1 MGNKKLIRNIAV
13 ALAVLFVLA
22 ALAPVIIQA
31 FAADSSSISDLEKQL
46 DQLAKEQ
53 AALEK
58 EIKNTKN
65 IKQTELTKKSQ
76 LEKQV
81 NTLTSKIDLMD
92 DMIDEYSS
100 QISEKEQE
108 STAVQ
113 ADIDSQTDLYLR
125 RMQENQFSGKLS
137 YLDVV
142 FGAASFSDL
151 MTRLDNA
158 AAIAAYDENLI
169 TSLRA
174 SKQEILDVKATI
186 EQDKAKQEALKAEAV
201 TDKASLQQAT
211 KDAAAYISGL
221 DSDITRKQ
229 KLYKEAEAEEER
241 LNEELKELLR
251 SLAPSDYIGGNMIW
265 PTPGYKKISCPFGM
279 RTHPITGEY
288 KMHTGIDIAAAGGT
302 QILAAASG
310 TVLKTGY
317 SSAWGNYILLDHGGS
332 IATFYAHMKTSALV
346 KVGETVTKGQKIGIV
361 GTTGLSTGNHLHF
374 EVRVNGDSVQ
384 PLNYV
389 TPS

>member
-1 MGNKKLIRNIAV
+1 
-13 ALAVLFVLA
+13 
-22 ALAPVIIQA
+22 
-31 FAADSSSISDLEKQL
+31 
-46 DQLAKEQ
+46 
-53 AALEK
+53 
-58 EIKNTKN
+58 
-65 IKQTELTKKSQ
+65 
-76 LEKQV
+76 
-81 NTLTSKIDLMD
+81 
-92 DMIDEYSS
+92 MIDEYSR
-100 QISEKEQE
+100 QIAEKEQE

-113 ADIDSQTDLYLR
+113 SNIDSQTELYLL
-125 RMQENQFSGKLS
+125 RMQENQLSGKLS

-158 AAIAAYDENLI
+158 AAIAAYDENLL

-186 EQDKAKQEALKAEAV
+186 EQDKAKQEALKAEALE
-201 TDKASLQQAT
+201 DKTSLQKAT
-211 KDAAAYISGL
+211 KDAAAYIAEL
-221 DSDITRKQ
+221 DSDIIRKQ

-265 PTPGYKKISCPFGM
+265 PTPGYTRITTAFGM
-279 RTHPITGEY
+279 RTHPITGVY

-317 SSAWGNYILLDHGGS
+317 SSAWGNYILLDHGGA

-346 KVGETVTKGQKIGIV
+346 KVGAVVTKGQKIGIV

>member
-13 ALAVLFVLA
+13 MLAVLFVLA
-22 ALAPVIIQA
+22 ALAPVVIQA
-31 FAADSSSISDLEKQL
+31 FAADNGSISDLEKQL
-46 DQLAKEQ
+46 DALAKEQ

-65 IKQTELTKKSQ
+65 SKQTELTKKTQ
-76 LEKQV
+76 FEKQV
-81 NTLTSKIDLMD
+81 NTLTSKIELMD
-92 DMIDEYSS
+92 NMIGEYSR
-100 QISEKEQE
+100 QIAEKERE
-108 STAVQ
+108 SNDVQ
-113 ADIDSQTDLYLR
+113 ADIDSQTGLYLL
-125 RMQENQFSGKLS
+125 RMQETQMTGKLS
-137 YLDVV
+137 FLDVV

-151 MTRLDNA
+151 LTRLDNA

-174 SKQEILDVKATI
+174 SKQAILDVKATI
-186 EQDKAKQEALKAEAV
+186 EQDKTKQEALRAEAEA
-201 TDKASLQQAT
+201 DKTSLQQAT
-211 KDAAAYISGL
+211 KDTEAYIAEL
-221 DSDITRKQ
+221 DSDIIRKQ

-251 SLAPSDYIGGNMIW
+251 ALAPSDYIGGNMIW

-279 RTHPITGEY
+279 RTHPITGVY

-317 SSAWGNYILLDHGGS
+317 SSAWGNYILLDHGGG

-346 KVGETVTKGQKIGIV
+346 AVGATVTKGQKIGIV

-374 EVRVNGDSVQ
+374 EVRVDGDSVQ

-389 TPS
+389 TPT

>member
-1 MGNKKLIRNIAV
+1 MGNRKLIRNIAV

-22 ALAPVIIQA
+22 AVGPIVINA
-31 FAADSSSISDLEKQL
+31 FAADTSSITDLEKQL

-65 IKQTELTKKSQ
+65 SKQTELQKKSQ

-92 DMIDEYSS
+92 NMIGEYSR
-100 QISEKEQE
+100 QIAEKEQE
-108 STAVQ
+108 SADVQ
-113 ADIDSQTDLYLR
+113 SDIDSQTELYLL
-125 RMQENQFSGKLS
+125 RMQETQLSGKLS

-142 FGAASFSDL
+142 FGSASFSDL

-158 AAIAAYDENLI
+158 AAIAAYDENLL

-186 EQDKAKQEALKAEAV
+186 EQDKAKQEALKEEALE
-201 TDKASLQQAT
+201 DKTSLQQAT
-211 KDAAAYISGL
+211 KDAASYIAEL
-221 DSDITRKQ
+221 DSDIIRKQ

-265 PTPGYKKISCPFGM
+265 PTPGYTRITTVFGM
-279 RTHPITGEY
+279 RTHPITGVY

-302 QILAAASG
+302 KILAAASG

-317 SSAWGNYILLDHGGS
+317 SSAWGNYILLDHGGG
-332 IATFYAHMKTSALV
+332 IATFYAHMKTSAIV
-346 KVGETVTKGQKIGIV
+346 ATGETVTKGQKIGAV